1 MVPENLLSMGMAN
14 LPTVDAD
21 GFIAGP
27 TKPSLA
33 YDIDPEAVDN
43 IALQRC

>member
-27 TKPSLA
+27 TKPSLG